1 MMSYLWTVLIGLAG
15 ALIGVKLRLP
25 AGALVGSMVA
35 VGLVNV
41 WGAIPIPAPPAGIRF
56 AMQVVLG
63 ILLGTKLT
71 ADTLLALKDLW
82 RPALLCTVIAVGH
95 GGSCRG
101 YLISRW
107 LGIERLTAILGTA
120 PGGISD
126 MSLIALDMGA
136 QTSTVVVMHLARLIS
151 VVVVVPW
158 VVRLL
163 VQPGTS

>member
-1 MMSYLWTVLIGLAG
+1 MMSYLWTMLIGLAG

-82 RPALLCTVIAVGH
+82 RPALLCTVIAVGT
-95 GGSCRG
+95 GVLSG

>member
-71 ADTLLALKDLW
+71 ADTLLALKDVATS
-82 RPALLCTVIAVGH
+82 PALTVIAVGT
-95 GGSCRG
+95 GVLSG

>member
-1 MMSYLWTVLIGLAG
+1 MMSYLWTLLIGLAG

-35 VGLVNV
+35 VGVVNV
-41 WGAIPIPAPPAGIRF
+41 WGKIPIPTPPAGIRF
-56 AMQVVLG
+56 VMQLVLG
-63 ILLGTKLT
+63 TILGTKLT
-71 ADTLLALKDLW
+71 ADTFLALKDLW
-82 RPALLCTVIAVGH
+82 RPALFCTVIAISTGVL
-95 GGSCRG
+95 SG

-107 LGIERLTAILGTA
+107 LGVERLTALLGTA

-136 QTSTVVVMHLARLIS
+136 QTSTVMVMHLARLIS
-151 VVVVVPW
+151 VIIVVPW

-163 VQPGTS
+163 VQPGAS